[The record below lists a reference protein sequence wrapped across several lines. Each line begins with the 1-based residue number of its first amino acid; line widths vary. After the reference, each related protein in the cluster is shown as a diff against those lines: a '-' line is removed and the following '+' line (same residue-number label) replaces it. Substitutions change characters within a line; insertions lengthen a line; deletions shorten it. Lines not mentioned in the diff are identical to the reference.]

1 MSRTFSCLR
10 LSSMRLAAGPR
21 QWPPSGGELHG
32 RRRIEAAANY
42 LRLPIG
48 AEAQLVWETMSG
60 LEAPLDPHDASPQLS
75 PAPKRQVNLD
85 RSYRHKLQELFGMAV

>member
-1 MSRTFSCLR
+1 
-10 LSSMRLAAGPR
+10 LAAGPR

-32 RRRIEAAANY
+32 RRRTEAAANY
-42 LRLPIG
+42 YLRLHVG

-60 LEAPLDPHDASPQLS
+60 LEAPLDPHDASPQPS
-75 PAPKRQVNLD
+75 PAPGRQVNLD